1 MRVDLTPGESQS
13 KGLSLQQNSG
23 GGRLSLRPVEIETP
37 EKGSGNP
44 LKIGRKA
51 ELVDLAQFG
60 EGEAIDHARPPET
73 TEAEVGTFRD
83 QDRDPGVEEIG
94 SLGHALLEEE

>member
-1 MRVDLTPGESQS
+1 M
-13 KGLSLQQNSG
+13 
-23 GGRLSLRPVEIETP
+23 EIETP

-44 LKIGRKA
+44 LKIRRKA

-83 QDRDPGVEEIG
+83 QDRDRGVEEIG